1 MVQLRC
7 GCEVTEEGKFKVGE
21 RCAQCLECNT
31 VSELHPFGE
40 KRLSR

>member
-7 GCEVTEEGKFKVGE
+7 GCKVTEKGNFEVGG
-21 RCAQCLECNT
+21 RCKRCQECNL

-40 KRLSR
+40 KRLSH